1 MQTFQSFDT
10 TSIISSTKSTNSKR
24 QNAPGDAQSTISLGI
39 KNPSTLSYSNYPL
52 NNHANHFAHPGP
64 LKNTLSIRLA
74 ESAVF
79 LRTNDLTGR
88 NRYGDSRPT
97 YLRGVVQLELVKPTR
112 ISRIVLELGA
122 KVGTIWPEGES
133 MYLFV
138 MFPLCWKLYWPI
150 LIELY
155 ISRLFSSCNARFGG
169 IT

>member
-24 QNAPGDAQSTISLGI
+24 QNAPSDAQSTISLGI

-122 KVGTIWPEGES
+122 KVGTIWPEAHVTRDLVES
-133 MYLFV
+133 HKVFSATETVFSAL
-138 MFPLCWKLYWPI
+138 PANT
-150 LIELY
+150 
-155 ISRLFSSCNARFGG
+155 ISNRDR
-169 IT
+169 